1 MQTRI
6 QLTIKDEDKEKLF
19 DKQLEAIDEISL
31 LIKTLPFEV
40 SLEVFDREPHHHERT
55 INYRRRNTA
64 LFLGG

>member
-40 SLEVFDREPHHHERT
+40 SLEVFDREPE
-55 INYRRRNTA
+55 IEI
-64 LFLGG
+64 LSPS